1 MDVLKQKWSHWFNT
15 LDVNHDGMITRD
27 DVDHTLKGLTEKEGT
42 VANKI
47 IEKWWNTYILKGRSK
62 MTKNEFIKDLQ
73 KQYTEDKHMFI
84 KTMRACA
91 AEIVSI
97 AFTEKTKSISV
108 DSFVKA
114 FKVWGYDNEVLLRKC
129 FERYQ
134 PGHDMVSIEEY
145 TNDWVVF
152 VTNEKPSKLD
162 VVFDTYRAGLK

>member
-1 MDVLKQKWSHWFNT
+1 
-15 LDVNHDGMITRD
+15 
-27 DVDHTLKGLTEKEGT
+27 
-42 VANKI
+42 
-47 IEKWWNTYILKGRSK
+47 
-62 MTKNEFIKDLQ
+62 
-73 KQYTEDKHMFI
+73 MFI

-145 TNDWVVF
+145 TNDWVEF